1 MAIFGYARVS
11 TIDQNLDAQKDA
23 LSKYGCEK
31 IYYEK
36 ASGKNVERP
45 QLQKLLGS
53 LREKD
58 VVVVYKLDRLAR
70 SLKDLIDLVTEL
82 ASKKVDFVSI
92 SDGIDTSTAVGKL
105 MFHLV
110 GAFAEFERDIIS
122 ERTKVGLESA
132 RARGRKGGKPKGLS
146 AEAQKKA
153 ARAKFLYDERKLSIY
168 EICKILEIKS
178 KTTLYKYITFETTRQ
193 EELKKIFKICTP
205 THY

>member
-1 MAIFGYARVS
+1 MDIFGYARVS

-23 LSKYGCEK
+23 LLKYGCEK

-45 QLQKLLGS
+45 QLQKLLSS

-70 SLKDLIDLVTEL
+70 SLKDLIDLVNEL
-82 ASKKVDFVSI
+82 ANKKVDFVSI

-153 ARAKFLYDERKLSIY
+153 ARAKVLYDERKLSIE

-178 KTTLYKYITFETTRQ
+178 KTTLYKYIKFENERL
-193 EELKKIFKICTP
+193 EEGKK
-205 THY
+205 

>member
-1 MAIFGYARVS
+1 MAVFGYARVS
-11 TIDQNLDAQKDA
+11 TVDQNLDSQKDA
-23 LSKYGCEK
+23 LVKYGCEK

-36 ASGKNVERP
+36 ASGKNIERP
-45 QLQKLLGS
+45 QLKKMLES
-53 LREKD
+53 IREKD
-58 VVVVYKLDRLAR
+58 IVVVYKLDRLAR
-70 SLKDLIDLVTEL
+70 SLKDLIILVNLL

-122 ERTKVGLESA
+122 ERTKVGLQSA

-153 ARAKFLYDERKLSIY
+153 ARAKVLYDERNLSID

-178 KTTLYKYITFETTRQ
+178 KTTLYKYIKFENERI
-193 EELKKIFKICTP
+193 EEGKNE
-205 THY
+205 

>member
-23 LSKYGCEK
+23 LLKYGCEK

-36 ASGKNVERP
+36 ASAKNVERP
-45 QLQKLLGS
+45 QLQKLLSS

-70 SLKDLIDLVTEL
+70 SLKDLIDLVNEL
-82 ASKKVDFVSI
+82 ANKKVDFVSI

-153 ARAKFLYDERKLSIY
+153 TRAKVLYDERNLSID

-178 KTTLYKYITFETTRQ
+178 KTTLYKYIKFETTRL
-193 EELKKIFKICTP
+193 EELKKAT
-205 THY
+205 

>member
-1 MAIFGYARVS
+1 MDIFGYARVS

-23 LSKYGCEK
+23 LLKYGCEK

-45 QLQKLLGS
+45 QLQKLLSS

-70 SLKDLIDLVTEL
+70 SLKDLIDLVNEL
-82 ASKKVDFVSI
+82 ANKKVDFVSI

-153 ARAKFLYDERKLSIY
+153 ARAKVLYDERKLSIE

-178 KTTLYKYITFETTRQ
+178 KTTLYKYIKFETTRL
-193 EELKKIFKICTP
+193 EELKKAT
-205 THY
+205 

>member
-1 MAIFGYARVS
+1 MAVFGYARVS
-11 TIDQNLDAQKDA
+11 TIDQNLDAQKDT
-23 LSKYGCEK
+23 LLKYGCEK

-45 QLQKLLGS
+45 QLQKLLSS

-58 VVVVYKLDRLAR
+58 IVVVYKLDRLAR
-70 SLKDLIDLVTEL
+70 SLKDLIDLVNEL
-82 ASKKVDFVSI
+82 AKKKVDFVSV

-132 RARGRKGGKPKGLS
+132 RARGRNGGKPKGLS

-153 ARAKFLYDERKLSIY
+153 ARAKVLYDERKLSIH

-178 KTTLYKYITFETTRQ
+178 KTTLYKYIKFENSRI
-193 EELKKIFKICTP
+193 EELKT
-205 THY
+205 TT

>member
-23 LSKYGCEK
+23 LLKYGCEK

-45 QLQKLLGS
+45 QLQKLLSS

-70 SLKDLIDLVTEL
+70 SLKDLIDLVNEL
-82 ASKKVDFVSI
+82 ANKKVDFVSI

-153 ARAKFLYDERKLSIY
+153 TRAKVLYDERKLSID

-178 KTTLYKYITFETTRQ
+178 KTTLYKYIKFETTRH
-193 EELKKIFKICTP
+193 EELEKII
-205 THY
+205 

>member
-23 LSKYGCEK
+23 LLKYGCEK

-45 QLQKLLGS
+45 QLQKLLSS

-70 SLKDLIDLVTEL
+70 SLKDLIDLVNDL
-82 ASKKVDFVSI
+82 ANKKVDFVSI

-105 MFHLV
+105 IFHLV

-153 ARAKFLYDERKLSIY
+153 TRAKVLYDERKLSID

-178 KTTLYKYITFETTRQ
+178 KTTLYKYIKFETTRL
-193 EELKKIFKICTP
+193 EELKKAT
-205 THY
+205 